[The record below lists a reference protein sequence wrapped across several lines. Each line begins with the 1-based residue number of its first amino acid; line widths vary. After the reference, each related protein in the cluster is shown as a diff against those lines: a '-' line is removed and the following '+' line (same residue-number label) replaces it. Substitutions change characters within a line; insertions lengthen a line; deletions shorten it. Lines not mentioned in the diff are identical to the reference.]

1 MPSAERMMAEYARQ
15 ADRERGA
22 GDAGLGEHFR
32 CRKIAEALSSV
43 VAKDIK
49 VRIARTR

>member
-1 MPSAERMMAEYARQ
+1 MPSAERMLEEYARQ

-22 GDAGLGEHFR
+22 GNAGLGEHFR
-32 CRKIAEALSSV
+32 CRKIAEALSTV

-49 VRIARTR
+49 VRVVRTR